1 MSAKV
6 QAIPE
11 GYRSIAPALTCKNA
25 AAAIDFYK
33 QVLGAKE
40 ISRMPSPDG
49 KIMHAELQIG
59 DSRIFL
65 GDEWPGMA
73 KAPDPHA
80 PVGSNGSTI
89 FFYTE
94 DMDSVMKRAT
104 EAGARIDTPAQDMF
118 WGDRYGKF
126 TDPFGHNW
134 GIATHIE
141 DVAPEDMHKRVEA
154 AMKGM
159 SQSAGAAG
167 N

>member
-33 QVLGAKE
+33 KVFGATE
-40 ISRMPSPDG
+40 HSRMPGPDG

-73 KAPDPHA
+73 QAPNPQA
-80 PVGSNGSTI
+80 PAGTNGSAI
-89 FFYTE
+89 FLYTE
-94 DMDSVMKRAT
+94 DTDAVIKRAT
-104 EAGARIDTPAQDMF
+104 EAGARLDMPVQDMF

-126 TDPFGHNW
+126 TDPYGHNW
-134 GIATHIE
+134 GVATHIE
-141 DVAPEDMHKRVEA
+141 DVAPEDMHRRMEA
-154 AMKGM
+154 AMKQMG
-159 SQSAGAAG
+159 QAAG
-167 N
+167 QS

>member
-11 GYRSIAPALTCKNA
+11 GYRTIAPAITCKNA
-25 AAAIDFYK
+25 AAAIEFYK
-33 QVLGAKE
+33 KVFGATE
-40 ISRMPSPDG
+40 HSRMLSPDG

-73 KAPDPHA
+73 TAPDPQA
-80 PVGSNGSTI
+80 KAGTNGSTI
-89 FFYTE
+89 FVYTE
-94 DMDSVMKRAT
+94 DTDAVVKRAT
-104 EAGARIDTPAQDMF
+104 DAGARLDIPPQDMV

-141 DVAPEDMHKRVEA
+141 DVAPDEMHRRAEA
-154 AMKGM
+154 AMKQMG
-159 SQSAGAAG
+159 QAAG
-167 N
+167 QN

>member
-1 MSAKV
+1 MSTKV
-6 QAIPE
+6 QAVPE
-11 GYRSIAPALTCKNA
+11 GYRTIAPAITCKNA
-25 AAAIDFYK
+25 AAAIEFYK
-33 QVLGAKE
+33 KVFGATE
-40 ISRMPSPDG
+40 HSRMLSPDG

-73 KAPDPHA
+73 TAPDPKA
-80 PVGSNGSTI
+80 KAGTNGSTI
-89 FFYTE
+89 FVYTE
-94 DMDSVMKRAT
+94 DTDAVVKRAT
-104 EAGARIDTPAQDMF
+104 DAGARVDMPPQDMF